1 LEWVNVVGR
10 GYVGLLKM
18 IIMPLVLVSM
28 IAAVVK
34 LEKGG
39 SLGKISGLTIS
50 VLLATTAVSALIG
63 IAVTQAFGLSAEG
76 LTEGARETARIA
88 ILESRVDRV

>member
-1 LEWVNVVGR
+1 MV
-10 GYVGLLKM
+10 
-18 IIMPLVLVSM
+18 IMPLVLVSM
-28 IAAVVK
+28 ISAVVK

-50 VLLATTAVSALIG
+50 VLLVTTAISALIG
-63 IAVTQAFGLSAEG
+63 ILVTSAFGLSAEG

-88 ILESRVDRV
+88 VLESRAGTVSDLT